1 MGDCGAGCGFT
12 DQLANRGW
20 RAGWDRRGMA
30 GQSVMKVCIS
40 SRPDLVDTGLT
51 RHCLEPV
58 NAVKINLLHDILTG
72 LKWGP
77 TRWLLKPFRN
87 KLLRLNRIPVKWSIS
102 RLIAVVLPPEIV

>member
-1 MGDCGAGCGFT
+1 
-12 DQLANRGW
+12 
-20 RAGWDRRGMA
+20 MA

-51 RHCLEPV
+51 RHCPEPV
-58 NAVKINLLHDILTG
+58 NVVKINLLHDILTG
-72 LKWGP
+72 LKWGT

-87 KLLRLNRIPVKWSIS
+87 KLLRLNRIPVKRSIS